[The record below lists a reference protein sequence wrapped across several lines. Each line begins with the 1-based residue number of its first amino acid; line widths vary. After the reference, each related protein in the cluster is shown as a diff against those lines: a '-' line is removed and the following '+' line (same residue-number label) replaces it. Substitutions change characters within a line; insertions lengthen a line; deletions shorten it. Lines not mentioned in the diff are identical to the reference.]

1 MSFTSVLRTIV
12 EECGGGLGAALM
24 GADGIPIEQVAAS
37 TAPAEPATDVATLGV
52 QFGRVLGELHKAA
65 DSVGGGAL
73 EELALR
79 MANFWVLIEPV
90 DDENYL
96 VVAVDAGG
104 NPGKARFLMRRHR
117 ISLRELL

>member
-1 MSFTSVLRTIV
+1 MSFASVLRSIV
-12 EECGGGLGAALM
+12 DECGGGLGAALM

-37 TAPAEPATDVATLGV
+37 TAPPEPAADVATLGV
-52 QFGRVLGELHKAA
+52 EFGRVLGELRKAA
-65 DSVGGGAL
+65 DSVGGGGL

-79 MANFWVLIEPV
+79 LANFWVLIEPV
-90 DDENYL
+90 DEENYL
-96 VVAVDAGG
+96 VVAVGAGG